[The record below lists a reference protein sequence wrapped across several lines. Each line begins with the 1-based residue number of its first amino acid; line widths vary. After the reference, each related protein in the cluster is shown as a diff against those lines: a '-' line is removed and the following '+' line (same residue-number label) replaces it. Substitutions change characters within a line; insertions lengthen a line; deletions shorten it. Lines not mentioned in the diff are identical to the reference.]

1 MTSIFLR
8 GNFPKLFRTA
18 FFKKYPNNFVMTEE
32 FRSHAL
38 KLTLLIL
45 LWNELAKHKLAKYW
59 LISLDSAKTNIHNP
73 LIQI

>member
-1 MTSIFLR
+1 
-8 GNFPKLFRTA
+8 
-18 FFKKYPNNFVMTEE
+18 MTEE

-38 KLTLLIL
+38 KLTLFIL
-45 LWNELAKHKLAKYW
+45 LWNELAKHKLTKYW

>member
-18 FFKKYPNNFVMTEE
+18 FFKKYPSNFVMTEE

-45 LWNELAKHKLAKYW
+45 L
-59 LISLDSAKTNIHNP
+59 
-73 LIQI
+73 